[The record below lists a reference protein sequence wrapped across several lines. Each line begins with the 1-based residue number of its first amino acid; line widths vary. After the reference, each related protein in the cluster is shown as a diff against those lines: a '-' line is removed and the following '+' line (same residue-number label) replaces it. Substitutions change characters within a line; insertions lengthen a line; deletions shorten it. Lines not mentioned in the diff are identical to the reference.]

1 MEFIRIQ
8 LNLGVIKLAEDVK
21 SMRGLDAIKLAIEEE
36 MERDESVFIMG
47 EDIGISGGAFNVT
60 AGLYDKFGAER
71 VRDTPISENAI
82 LGCAIGAAM
91 VGMRPIAEIMFADF
105 LTVCMEMIVNQA
117 AKARYMYGEQ
127 ISVPVTIRV
136 PFGAG
141 LSAAAQHSQSFE
153 SWFMHVPGLKV
164 VVPSDPSDFKGLL
177 KTAIRE
183 DDPVMFFEHKLAY
196 FQMGDVPLD
205 KDFTIPFGQ
214 ARKFVE
220 GEDVTIVATGAMV
233 KESINAAMKLEKEN
247 IHCEVIDPRT
257 LVPLDKRTILNSVEK
272 TGRLLVVDEGCK
284 TCSVSA
290 EIAAMVAEE
299 GFQYLK
305 KGIIRLNTPDVPIP
319 YAPNLEKSI
328 IPNAKLI
335 QQNVKK
341 LVE

>member
-1 MEFIRIQ
+1 MSTSAAIR
-8 LNLGVIKLAEDVK
+8 
-21 SMRGLDAIKLAIEEE
+21 LAIEEE

-47 EDIGISGGAFNVT
+47 EDIGSLGGAFGVT
-60 AGLYDKFGAER
+60 AGLREQFGTER

-82 LGCAIGAAM
+82 LGAAIGAAM

-117 AKARYMYGEQ
+117 AKARYMYGGQ

-141 LSAAAQHSQSFE
+141 LTAAAQHSQSFE

-177 KTAIRE
+177 KN
-183 DDPVMFFEHKLAY
+183 
-196 FQMGDVPLD
+196 
-205 KDFTIPFGQ
+205 FTIPFGQ
-214 ARKFVE
+214 ARKFTE
-220 GEDVTIVATGAMV
+220 GDSATIVATGAMV
-233 KESINAAMKLEKEN
+233 NESIKAATKLREEN
-247 IHCEVIDPRT
+247 IHTEVIDPRT
-257 LVPLDKRTILNSVEK
+257 LVPLDKETILNSIEK
-272 TGRLLVVDEGCK
+272 TGRLLIVDEGCK

-305 KGIIRLNTPDVPIP
+305 KKIIRLNTPDVPIP
-319 YAPNLEKSI
+319 YAPNLESRI
-328 IPNAKLI
+328 LPNAKLI
-335 QQNVKK
+335 QSNVKK
-341 LVE
+341 LL

>member
-1 MEFIRIQ
+1 M
-8 LNLGVIKLAEDVK
+8 IKLVEDYK
-21 SMRGLDAIKLAIEEE
+21 SMRALDAIKLAIEEE

-60 AGLYDKFGAER
+60 AGLYEKFGAER

-105 LTVCMEMIVNQA
+105 LAVCMEMIVNQA
-117 AKARYMYGEQ
+117 AKARYMYGGQ

-177 KTAIRE
+177 KTAIRD
-183 DDPVMFFEHKLAY
+183 DDPVIFFEHKQSY
-196 FQMGDVPLD
+196 FQSGEVPLN

-214 ARKFVE
+214 ARKFTE
-220 GEDVTIVATGAMV
+220 GDTITIVATGAMV
-233 KESINAAMKLEKEN
+233 NESIKAAKKLNEEN
-247 IHCEVIDPRT
+247 IYCEVIDPRT
-257 LVPLDKRTILNSVEK
+257 LVPLDKKTILDSVEK
-272 TGRLLVVDEGCK
+272 TGRLLIVDEGCK

-305 KGIIRLNTPDVPIP
+305 KRIIRLNTPDVPIP
-319 YAPNLEKSI
+319 YAPNLERRI
-328 IPNAKLI
+328 LPNAKLI
-335 QQNVKK
+335 QSNVKK
-341 LVE
+341 LV